1 MEAWM
6 AKTKVASRKRRQNRF
21 SVFLVS
27 LVVLMITAV
36 VWVKRGEL
44 EEKLSAKTEEQAQLL
59 EQIEEQEAIAKEIE
73 EYEKYTQ
80 TDKFAE
86 EMAKD
91 KLGLVKQNEI
101 FIRPEE

>member
-1 MEAWM
+1 M
-6 AKTKVASRKRRQNRF
+6 ARSKVAYRKRRQNRF
-21 SVFLVS
+21 SVFLVT

-44 EEKLSAKTEEQAQLL
+44 EEKLAVKNMEQERLL
-59 EQIEEQEAIAKEIE
+59 EQISEQEEIASEIE
-73 EYEKYTQ
+73 AYEKYTQ

-91 KLGLVKQNEI
+91 KLGLVKKNEI
-101 FIRPEE
+101 FIRPED

>member
-1 MEAWM
+1 
-6 AKTKVASRKRRQNRF
+6 
-21 SVFLVS
+21 LVT

-44 EEKLSAKTEEQAQLL
+44 EEKLTAKSAEYIQLL
-59 EQIEEQEAIAKEIE
+59 EQIEAQETIAREIE

>member
-1 MEAWM
+1 M
-6 AKTKVASRKRRQNRF
+6 ARSKVAYRKRRQNRF
-21 SVFLVS
+21 SVFLVM

-44 EEKLSAKTEEQAQLL
+44 EEKLAAKSVEREKLL
-59 EQIEEQEAIAKEIE
+59 EQIEEQESIALDIKAYEI
-73 EYEKYTQ
+73 YTQ

-86 EMAKD
+86 ETAKD
-91 KLGLVKQNEI
+91 KLGLVNKDEI

>member
-1 MEAWM
+1 M
-6 AKTKVASRKRRQNRF
+6 AKNKVAYRKRRQNRF
-21 SVFLVS
+21 SVFLVT

-44 EEKLSAKTEEQAQLL
+44 EEKLTAKSVERDNLL
-59 EQIEEQEAIAKEIE
+59 EQIEEQELIAKDIEAYEI
-73 EYEKYTQ
+73 YTQ

-86 EMAKD
+86 ETAKD
-91 KLGLVKQNEI
+91 KLGLVNEHEI

>member
-1 MEAWM
+1 M
-6 AKTKVASRKRRQNRF
+6 AKSKVAYRKRRQNRF
-21 SVFLVS
+21 SVFLVT

-44 EEKLSAKTEEQAQLL
+44 EEKLAAKSAERELLL
-59 EQIEEQEAIAKEIE
+59 EQIEEQELIAQDIEAYEI
-73 EYEKYTQ
+73 YTQ

-86 EMAKD
+86 ETAKD
-91 KLGLVKQNEI
+91 KLGLVNKHEI